1 MCVPSHTGL
10 YEVYVN
16 NIDHTVNNTD
26 IERVANSTECAD
38 GCGSQIGFILV
49 HAVN

>member
-26 IERVANSTECAD
+26 IERVANSTDIERVANSTECAD
-38 GCGSQIGFILV
+38 GC
-49 HAVN
+49 